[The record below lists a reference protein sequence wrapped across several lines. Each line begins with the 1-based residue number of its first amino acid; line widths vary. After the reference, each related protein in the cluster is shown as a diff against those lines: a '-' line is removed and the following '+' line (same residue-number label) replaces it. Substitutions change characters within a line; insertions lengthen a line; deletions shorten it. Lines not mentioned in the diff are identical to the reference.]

1 MALAGVQD
9 PVNPPPKVQRIA
21 APPGACGKLTAE
33 HRIDALRAAGDALLE
48 INKKINVRFLLSKG
62 IKLSAFRVGT
72 GQCMDYHIFGE
83 CRNPTCTMKATAC
96 APTAPRMVK
105 VLAALTEAKETVGAP

>member
-1 MALAGVQD
+1 M
-9 PVNPPPKVQRIA
+9 NPPKVQRTA
-21 APPGACGKLTAE
+21 APAVACGKLAAK
-33 HRIDALRAAGDALLE
+33 HRIDALRAAGDALLA

-72 GQCMDYHIFGE
+72 AQCMDYHIFGE
-83 CRNPTCTMKATAC
+83 CRNLACTMKATAC

-105 VLAALTEAKETVGAP
+105 VLAALTEAKDIVGAP